1 MSTQD
6 IADYIKKNLKKGY
19 TLDSLRYS
27 LISQGYSRISVENA
41 IDLANKQMAK
51 EIPQIKERP
60 EIIYNLIKDVP
71 DYTHRLRIKPGIT
84 GWAQVNGRNAISWTQ
99 KFEYDIWYVENIS
112 FGLDLKILF
121 ICQWKHIIKIR
132 V

>member
-27 LISQGYSRISVENA
+27 LISQGYSKISVENA

-60 EIIYNLIKDVP
+60 EIIYKVV
-71 DYTHRLRIKPGIT
+71 TE
-84 GWAQVNGRNAISWTQ
+84 A
-99 KFEYDIWYVENIS
+99 E
-112 FGLDLKILF
+112 
-121 ICQWKHIIKIR
+121 IIKTEPKSFWKKLLD
-132 V
+132 

>member
-19 TLDSLRYS
+19 TLDSLRFS
-27 LISQGYSRISVENA
+27 LISQGYSKISVENA

-60 EIIYNLIKDVP
+60 EIIYKVVTENEELKDKSP
-71 DYTHRLRIKPGIT
+71 NEIASTNKKGFF
-84 GWAQVNGRNAISWTQ
+84 N
-99 KFEYDIWYVENIS
+99 K
-112 FGLDLKILF
+112 LF
-121 ICQWKHIIKIR
+121 S
-132 V
+132 

>member
-27 LISQGYSRISVENA
+27 LISQGYSKISVENA

-60 EIIYNLIKDVP
+60 EIIYNVVTEAK
-71 DYTHRLRIKPGIT
+71 
-84 GWAQVNGRNAISWTQ
+84 
-99 KFEYDIWYVENIS
+99 
-112 FGLDLKILF
+112 
-121 ICQWKHIIKIR
+121 IIKTEPKSFWKKLLD
-132 V
+132 

>member
-27 LISQGYSRISVENA
+27 LISQGYSKISVENA

-60 EIIYNLIKDVP
+60 EIIYKV
-71 DYTHRLRIKPGIT
+71 IT
-84 GWAQVNGRNAISWTQ
+84 KAEETKSL
-99 KFEYDIWYVENIS
+99 ENNPH
-112 FGLDLKILF
+112 KIIDSTTKKGFFNKLF
-121 ICQWKHIIKIR
+121 S
-132 V
+132 

>member
-27 LISQGYSRISVENA
+27 LISQGYSKISVENA

-51 EIPQIKERP
+51 EIPSIKERP
-60 EIIYNLIKDVP
+60 EIIYKV
-71 DYTHRLRIKPGIT
+71 IT
-84 GWAQVNGRNAISWTQ
+84 EAEETKSLGNNPH
-99 KFEYDIWYVENIS
+99 
-112 FGLDLKILF
+112 KIIDSTTKKGFFNKLF
-121 ICQWKHIIKIR
+121 S
-132 V
+132 

>member
-27 LISQGYSRISVENA
+27 LISQGYSKISVENA

-60 EIIYNLIKDVP
+60 EIIYKVV
-71 DYTHRLRIKPGIT
+71 T
-84 GWAQVNGRNAISWTQ
+84 
-99 KFEYDIWYVENIS
+99 ENEETK
-112 FGLDLKILF
+112 GLENNPHKIIDSTTKKGFFNKLF
-121 ICQWKHIIKIR
+121 S
-132 V
+132 

>member
-60 EIIYNLIKDVP
+60 EIIYKVV
-71 DYTHRLRIKPGIT
+71 TET
-84 GWAQVNGRNAISWTQ
+84 
-99 KFEYDIWYVENIS
+99 E
-112 FGLDLKILF
+112 
-121 ICQWKHIIKIR
+121 IIKTEPKSFWKKLLD
-132 V
+132 

>member
-19 TLDSLRYS
+19 TLDSLRFS
-27 LISQGYSRISVENA
+27 LISQGYSKISVENA

-60 EIIYNLIKDVP
+60 EIIYKVVTETVKTEP
-71 DYTHRLRIKPGIT
+71 K
-84 GWAQVNGRNAISWTQ
+84 
-99 KFEYDIWYVENIS
+99 S
-112 FGLDLKILF
+112 FWKKLLD
-121 ICQWKHIIKIR
+121 
-132 V
+132 

>member
-1 MSTQD
+1 MSNQD

-60 EIIYNLIKDVP
+60 EIIYKVV
-71 DYTHRLRIKPGIT
+71 T
-84 GWAQVNGRNAISWTQ
+84 
-99 KFEYDIWYVENIS
+99 ENEETK
-112 FGLDLKILF
+112 GLENNSHKIIDSTTKKGFFNKLF
-121 ICQWKHIIKIR
+121 S
-132 V
+132 